1 MIEQARYELLLPGE
15 SGSLVINHFTEPPK
29 KTISRIAAYKPP
41 TYGGLP
47 DITRQYANRYF
58 TWEMAV
64 RMTGL
69 EILEWQLL
77 VKKADELALHP
88 TQQFLILKDLY
99 DATSLTIRSDLNL
112 SVVKTLSVLDLP
124 NITVPPSLGTLIYTA
139 HNVVVESYD
148 ISGETHRLDSKA
160 SELTIKFVEVL

>member
-15 SGSLVINHFTEPPK
+15 SAQFVIYHFTEPPK
-29 KTISRIAAYKPP
+29 KTISRTAAYKPP

-47 DITRQYANRYF
+47 DITRQYVNRYF
-58 TWEMAV
+58 TWEMTV

-69 EILEWQLL
+69 EVLAWQLL

-99 DATSLTIRSDLNL
+99 DATSLAVRSDLSS
-112 SVVKTLSVLDLP
+112 SVVKTLTTLDLP
-124 NITVPPSLGTLIYTA
+124 NVTVPDSIGTLIYTA
-139 HNVVVESYD
+139 HNVVIESYD